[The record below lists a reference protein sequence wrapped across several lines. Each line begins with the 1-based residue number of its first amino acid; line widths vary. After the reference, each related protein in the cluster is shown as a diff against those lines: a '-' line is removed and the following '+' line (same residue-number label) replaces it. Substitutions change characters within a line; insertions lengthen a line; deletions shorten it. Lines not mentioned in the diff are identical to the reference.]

1 MPELMLTLPFPPSV
15 NSYWRNIKGRTLIS
29 EKGRKFRINTIASVY
44 EQLKRK
50 PKAIKENVSVL
61 VRLYPPTKQ
70 RRDIDNFLKASF
82 DALTHAGIWEDDQQV
97 KHMDVMLM
105 EVVKGG
111 KLEITIR
118 SFNNVMYGHE

>member
-1 MPELMLTLPFPPSV
+1 M
-15 NSYWRNIKGRTLIS
+15 
-29 EKGRKFRINTIASVY
+29 
-44 EQLKRK
+44 
-50 PKAIKENVSVL
+50 
-61 VRLYPPTKQ
+61 
-70 RRDIDNFLKASF
+70 DNFLKAPF